1 MAACVNSLGDFRFS
15 GQIDEVKEVSDIVD
29 CFHELNLQIHSVR
42 ADSQIATVLA
52 VRELV
57 FILVLN
63 YGVHFPA
70 QVLVYTRP
78 GPKKFLGVKLTKGGP
93 QGADTVNS

>member
-15 GQIDEVKEVSDIVD
+15 RPIDEVKEVSDIVD

-57 FILVLN
+57 FVVIFDDV
-63 YGVHFPA
+63 VHFSA
-70 QVLVYTRP
+70 VDICIYKTRA
-78 GPKKFLGVKLTKGGP
+78 KKG
-93 QGADTVNS
+93 